1 MKPNNGQLA
10 ALQKKEGTGNDRC
23 CDCGAPSP
31 QWVGLRARGMSM
43 NTADEFH
50 V

>member
-1 MKPNNGQLA
+1 MATQANWELDPETRTKLA

-31 QWVGLRARGMSM
+31 QWVS
-43 NTADEFH
+43 D
-50 V
+50 